1 MHSTT
6 TTAGSPRECS
16 PPKRR
21 GFARA
26 PWRFLSAGL
35 WIAAAACSDDYAL
48 GTLRSGEP
56 QLRGVQ
62 ALDAVYATDG
72 RSLYALD
79 TSKLEFGAP
88 LPLTGCDLTVVEITQ
103 NDRHEMYGAGFDDG
117 RAALYQIDPSSG
129 SCRVVSRF
137 TTAAPWAVGFGLA
150 PSVTEQAA
158 LLGDEGGSFVLLDAT
173 KGTPTT
179 VLQVPTLGRSG
190 CDIDVAG
197 DGSAYL
203 SELVDWRDPASANV
217 LESVDPSTGRVL
229 GTYTLASGIVL
240 EGLAH
245 WGGLLYGF
253 GRDGRVVAVAFDGA
267 AASLTF
273 VPTHGGPA
281 HFTGAAAVAR
291 SNQLPR

>member
-6 TTAGSPRECS
+6 TTAGFPRECS
-16 PPKRR
+16 HPKRR

-26 PWRFLSAGL
+26 SALCLSVALLG
-35 WIAAAACSDDYAL
+35 ACSDDFTL
-48 GTLRSGEP
+48 GTLRAGEP

-72 RSLYALD
+72 RSLFALD
-79 TSKLEFGAP
+79 TSRLEFGAP
-88 LPLTGCDLTVVEITQ
+88 MALVGCDLTVVEITQ
-103 NDRHEMYGAGFDDG
+103 NERHEMYGSGFDDG

-129 SCRVVSRF
+129 SCRVISRF

-150 PSVTEQAA
+150 PSVTEPGA
-158 LLGDEGGSFVLLDAT
+158 LLGDEGGSLVLLDAT
-173 KGTPTT
+173 KGTRTT

-229 GTYTLASGIVL
+229 RTYALASGIVL
-240 EGLAH
+240 EGLAR
-245 WGGLLYGF
+245 WGGTLHGF
-253 GRDGRVVAVAFDGA
+253 GRDGRVVAVAFEGDA
-267 AASLTF
+267 ARLTF

-281 HFTGAAAVAR
+281 HFTGAASVAR
-291 SNQLPR
+291 SNVLPR